1 MFCVK
6 VSRNVSLRAYG
17 SIELTSPAF
26 AHLNVLAS
34 ANDAMESPAQTI
46 VAKATERRKE
56 NVIGKPPMVQPAWPS
71 LPACISGPE
80 IALP

>member
-17 SIELTSPAF
+17 SIELTSPAL

-34 ANDAMESPAQTI
+34 AEPATRAAQ
-46 VAKATERRKE
+46 ASA
-56 NVIGKPPMVQPAWPS
+56 
-71 LPACISGPE
+71 L
-80 IALP
+80 IARD